1 MAIPTIG
8 GGRQVGDGNLNEFQM
23 GAASAPQTA
32 TVTATLTAAQI
43 LGGILTTDPSTS
55 AGSYTLPLATD
66 LDTSTGN
73 AKIGST
79 FDFVVINLGTSSGTA
94 TILTNTGWTL
104 VGKMSL
110 PITTTV
116 GSSAMFRARKTAAGA
131 WTLYRT
137 AG

>member
-8 GGRQVGDGNLNEFQM
+8 GGRQVSDGNLNEFQM
-23 GAASAPQTA
+23 GAAAVPQTA
-32 TVTATLTAAQI
+32 AGTATLTAAQI

-55 AGSYTLPLATD
+55 AGTYTLPLATD
-66 LDTSTGN
+66 LDIATGN

-94 TILTNTGWTL
+94 TIQTNTGWTL

-116 GSSAMFRARKTAAGA
+116 GSSAMFRCRKTAAGA
-131 WTLYRT
+131 WTIYRT